1 MTDRKTCSKCGVEKT
16 LESFY
21 RYHKRKDG
29 RLGVC
34 KRCFLAAQK
43 ARAELKQAHKRWLWS
58 R

>member
-1 MTDRKTCSKCGVEKT
+1 MADRKACSKCGVEKT

-43 ARAELKQAHKRWLWS
+43 ARAERNQGRWTWA
-58 R
+58 RG